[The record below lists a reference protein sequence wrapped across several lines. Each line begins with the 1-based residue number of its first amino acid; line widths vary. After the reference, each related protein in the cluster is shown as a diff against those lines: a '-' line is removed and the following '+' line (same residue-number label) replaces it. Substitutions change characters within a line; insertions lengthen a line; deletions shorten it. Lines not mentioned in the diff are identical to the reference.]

1 MTISNNPAASGSAF
15 TLDMG
20 KDSITGN
27 QVQKVAL
34 TEPSGGTFIT
44 PMQQA
49 GGSVTS
55 LSSGA
60 ITNPASV
67 LTRPSNTTAYATN
80 QLIASSTA
88 AGSIA
93 VPAFLIPVAAG
104 GVILSRLRLRT
115 NAASGWNGIN
125 LSVNLWSAPPAYANG
140 DGGAYAVATGSANWL
155 ANFLIS
161 LLQFGDGAAG
171 AGPLTGGNEMT
182 LKLASGTSVF
192 WDIQM
197 LSAAATPIAGQTF
210 TLTGELLN

>member
-20 KDSITGN
+20 KDSVTGN
-27 QVQKVAL
+27 QVQKVVLA
-34 TEPSGGTFIT
+34 EPGGGAFIT
-44 PMQQA
+44 PMQQT

-67 LTRPSNTTAYATN
+67 LTRPANTTAYATN

-93 VPAFLIPVAAG
+93 VPSFQIASNSG
-104 GVILSRLRLRT
+104 GVILSRLRLET
-115 NAASGWNGIN
+115 NVAAGWNGIN
-125 LSVNLWSAPPAYANG
+125 LSVNLWSATPTYTNG
-140 DGGAYAVATGSANWL
+140 DGASYAVAAGSANWL

-161 LLQFGDGAAG
+161 LIQFGDGAAG
-171 AGPLTGGNEMT
+171 AASLTGANEMA
-182 LKLASGTSVF
+182 LKLASGMSVF
-192 WDIQM
+192 WDIQI
-197 LSAAATPIAGQTF
+197 LGAATPISGQTF